1 MKCEHIN
8 LNMLLNSCCMVLD
21 VDYCS
26 VRGNLVFN
34 YQKVDLV
41 CQKDDLVVRPKVDL
55 VVIPIP
61 TRLLRQKYEIVN
73 EEFNTN
79 NSGNYPRHDKK
90 HE

>member
-1 MKCEHIN
+1 
-8 LNMLLNSCCMVLD
+8 MVLD